1 MQIMSIRP
9 LALAALVLLASLAP
23 MAAAS
28 GATAPQASTNS
39 DAEAYSGTHV
49 SFATD
54 GSALVGYAVDGE
66 TVLSSVEVQS
76 ESQVESSLGIGVSGD
91 LQAVTNF
98 AGAGLSM
105 DASAQTSASIQAE
118 SGATIEAHDHGHGTL
133 VVDASDSQ
141 YVELGMNASSDAEAT
156 GDGRV
161 LVTTDDGTKAAV
173 MVVGDG
179 DVAVNDEGNVTANV
193 KAESKLVVR
202 SYSEERTE
210 EDEQTEQ
217 LIANGTAAAEVYV
230 DQQDGERVDGT
241 ITYDQDTDVTVEA
254 ESENAVNMTIDR
266 AASQGKVVIAST
278 SQFAAESNDD
288 LTVRVDGEVAA
299 QASSYSELRA
309 AADDGATSKY
319 MVKSTGSAEASA
331 DVLVAVNHFSERSV
345 SVADAD
351 SSSDDSDMDGDDSGT
366 DGDDSETS
374 GDDTGGDGSTG
385 SGDGPG
391 FGVFAAL
398 LSLFGLGAL
407 LGRQ

>member
-23 MAAAS
+23 MTAAS
-28 GATAPQASTNS
+28 GATPSQASSNS
-39 DAEAYSGTHV
+39 DVEAYSGTHV

-54 GSALVGYAVDGE
+54 SSAIVGYAVDGE

-91 LQAVTNF
+91 LQAVTDF
-98 AGAGLSM
+98 AGTALSM
-105 DASAQTSASIQAE
+105 DASAQTSASVQAE

-141 YVELGMNASSDAEAT
+141 YVELGMNASSSAET
-156 GDGRV
+156 TSDGRV

-179 DVAVNDEGNVTANV
+179 DVAVNDDGNVTANV

-202 SYSEERTE
+202 SYSDERTE

-230 DQQDGERVDGT
+230 DHQDGERVEGT
-241 ITYDQDTDVTVEA
+241 ITYDQDTNVTAEA
-254 ESENAVNMTIDR
+254 ESESAVNMTIDR
-266 AASQGKVVIAST
+266 AESEGKVVIAST
-278 SQFAAESNDD
+278 SQFAAESSDD
-288 LTVRVDGEVAA
+288 LTVRVDGDAAA

-309 AADDGATSKY
+309 AADDGDTSKY
-319 MVKSTGSAEASA
+319 IVKSSGSAEASA

-345 SVADAD
+345 SIADAD
-351 SSSDDSDMDGDDSGT
+351 GDGS
-366 DGDDSETS
+366 
-374 GDDTGGDGSTG
+374 DTGDSNTGDGSGDGSTG

-398 LSLFGLGAL
+398 LSLFGLGTL
-407 LGRQ
+407 LARR